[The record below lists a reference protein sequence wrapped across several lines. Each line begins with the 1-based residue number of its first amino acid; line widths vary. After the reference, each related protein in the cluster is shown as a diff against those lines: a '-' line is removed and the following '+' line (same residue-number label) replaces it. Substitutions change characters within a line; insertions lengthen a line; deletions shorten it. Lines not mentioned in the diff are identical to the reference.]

1 LAEALFLGAKA
12 SPYPDKPAPSMIYKL
27 EASFAE
33 PEIVGDE
40 SGIITALHHGD
51 EKALAT
57 IFNRYYT
64 GLFYFG
70 MRFVKDH
77 HAAEDIVAE
86 SFIKIWQK
94 AGNFSSFA
102 SIRSF
107 LYITV
112 KNACLDYLKKS
123 NRHTACH
130 REIKYL
136 AEKTEEL
143 FADQVIKAEL
153 LQKLWQDIEQL
164 PPVRRQIF
172 KMIYVEGLSAFET
185 ATKLQISVDTVRVQK
200 ARALHALRIN
210 ANAR

>member
-1 LAEALFLGAKA
+1 
-12 SPYPDKPAPSMIYKL
+12 MIYKL
-27 EASFAE
+27 EAGFTE
-33 PEIVGDE
+33 PEMTGDE
-40 SGIITALHHGD
+40 GDIITALQQGD
-51 EKALAT
+51 EKALASV
-57 IFNRYYT
+57 FNRYYT
-64 GLFYFG
+64 GLYYFG
-70 MRFVKDH
+70 MRFLRDH
-77 HAAEDIVAE
+77 QATEDIVAE

-102 SIRSF
+102 GIRSF

-112 KNACLDYLKKS
+112 KNACLDYLKKA

-172 KMIYVEGLSAFET
+172 KMIYVQGLSAFET
-185 ATKLQISVDTVRVQK
+185 AARLQISVDTVRVQK
-200 ARALHALRIN
+200 ARALNALRLN